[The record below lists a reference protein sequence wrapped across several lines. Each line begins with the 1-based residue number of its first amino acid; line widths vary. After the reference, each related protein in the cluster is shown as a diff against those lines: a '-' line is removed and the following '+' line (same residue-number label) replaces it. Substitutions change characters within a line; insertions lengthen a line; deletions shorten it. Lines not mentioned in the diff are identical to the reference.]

1 MVHSVEVL
9 FDDDTDAAIRR
20 SWADLMRAG
29 VRSQAGHSSPSN
41 RPHVTLTV
49 AGEMDEAVNAALRP
63 VLDRLPL
70 PCTIGAPM
78 LFGGRAFTL
87 VRLVVPSA
95 ELLALQAQVHRIC
108 LPHMPTGPLPHAAPG
123 HWTPHVTLAR
133 RIPPDQL
140 ATALSVPSVGRELPG
155 RIVGLRHWDGNNRV
169 EHPISRAQPHAR
181 RHSPR

>member
-1 MVHSVEVL
+1 MVHSVELV
-9 FDDDTDAAIRR
+9 FDEATDAAVRR
-20 SWADLMRAG
+20 CWDDLMRAG
-29 VRSQAGHSSPSN
+29 VRSQAGHTSPSN

-49 AGEMDEAVNAALRP
+49 AEEMADTVDDALVP

-78 LFGGRAFTL
+78 LFGGRVFTL

-95 ELLALQAQVHRIC
+95 DLLALHTQVHEAC
-108 LPHMPTGPLPHAAPG
+108 LPHMPKGALPHADPG

-133 RIPPDQL
+133 RLPPEQL
-140 ATALSVPSVGRELPG
+140 ATALSLRSVGRDLSG

-169 EHPISRAQPHAR
+169 EHPISRA
-181 RHSPR
+181 